1 MNKIKSTSILAFA
14 AFLAVSVTAVSG
26 VSAQT
31 VATMPILY
39 SQSGVAMNIAT
50 NSALAAG
57 TYFLAPGG
65 SVTNEV
71 QYYGN
76 GMFYNPSLGIYGGS
90 VTADP
95 NGTAGVALNY
105 VSAVENAPGIPN
117 TGAGGEALAV
127 WMTLAI
133 SGLVAV
139 GGLAYLV
146 KGKRTLALERD

>member
-14 AFLAVSVTAVSG
+14 AFLAVSVMAVASA
-26 VSAQT
+26 SAQT
-31 VATMPILY
+31 IATMPTLY
-39 SQSGVAMNIAT
+39 NAYGVAVNVST
-50 NSALAAG
+50 NTSLAAG
-57 TYFLAPGG
+57 TYFLAPGD
-65 SVTNEV
+65 SVTTEV
-71 QYYGN
+71 QYFGN
-76 GMFYNPSLGIYGGS
+76 GMYYNPALGIYGGS

-133 SGLVAV
+133 SGLIAI
-139 GGLAYLV
+139 GGLAYLMNAKQV
-146 KGKRTLALERD
+146 LVLKRE